1 VFDQVTENDHR
12 EALTVAERVA
22 AYEHLAAF
30 GVGAAQIAKGMAT
43 SRPEVDSALT
53 VAAAWARADRAE
65 RARPAQAVPCSRS
78 RRVRR

>member
-30 GVGAAQIAKGMAT
+30 GVGAAQIAKGMAW
-43 SRPEVDSALT
+43 PP
-53 VAAAWARADRAE
+53 AARRSTAR
-65 RARPAQAVPCSRS
+65 
-78 RRVRR
+78 